1 MAPST
6 STPVPTSTPSYAPS
20 ATPSQIPTP
29 VPTSRPS
36 GTPSAAPSQTPS
48 SQPTT
53 LTGREAFSSS
63 LLNALGVRAFLNSS
77 QAPSRS
83 LLPAALDIELEH
95 SLLQGDAGMQA
106 EQHGHVAFSLANGN
120 FARDEIAAAYV
131 VVMDLYGRVVA
142 ARPGE
147 PYYLTAGDDDVAGT
161 GEHVSSLELRM
172 RQILEEAGLLDA
184 DAPLPSGQL
193 FDQLIAQAPD
203 DAASSRSAA

>member
-1 MAPST
+1 
-6 STPVPTSTPSYAPS
+6 
-20 ATPSQIPTP
+20 
-29 VPTSRPS
+29 
-36 GTPSAAPSQTPS
+36 
-48 SQPTT
+48 
-53 LTGREAFSSS
+53 
-63 LLNALGVRAFLNSS
+63 
-77 QAPSRS
+77 
-83 LLPAALDIELEH
+83 
-95 SLLQGDAGMQA
+95 MQA

-147 PYYLTAGDDDVAGT
+147 PYYLTSGDDVERGDDDVAGT
-161 GEHVSSLELRM
+161 GEHLSSLELRM

-203 DAASSRSAA
+203 DAAELAGRYTAAREGTLRRRATRGNESTA